1 MDGTVSGTCAD
12 AATPNGARERT
23 TPSNGGSSNC
33 GATALNGAGL
43 NA

>member
-23 TPSNGGSSNC
+23 TPFAGSSDVD
-33 GATALNGAGL
+33 GERA
-43 NA
+43 